1 MNLRP
6 QKVLLAAE
14 GKDDAPFYV
23 WAGLKPLSNKPTEKR
38 ATFVEGLDLL
48 PRDERPPHFRF
59 PTMMRGRTL
68 QCSPSENHL
77 RRSSE
82 SPSRLQHEE
91 APSPVAR
98 YHLSNTCYNIRAAPL
113 VGGKDR
119 CTGR

>member
-48 PRDERPPHFRF
+48 CWDERPPHLRF
-59 PTMMRGRTL
+59 PHNDEREGNTMLTFREPPCEIIRKARVG
-68 QCSPSENHL
+68 
-77 RRSSE
+77 SS
-82 SPSRLQHEE
+82 
-91 APSPVAR
+91 
-98 YHLSNTCYNIRAAPL
+98 
-113 VGGKDR
+113 
-119 CTGR
+119 TGRRPRR